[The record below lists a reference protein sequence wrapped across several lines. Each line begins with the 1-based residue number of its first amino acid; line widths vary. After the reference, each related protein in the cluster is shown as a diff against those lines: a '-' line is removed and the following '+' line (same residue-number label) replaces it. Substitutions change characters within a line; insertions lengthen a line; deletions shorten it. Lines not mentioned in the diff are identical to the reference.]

1 MKSFSLVKAAALTLM
16 VLAVSFN
23 ATAQNKDIDKGK
35 ETLKKALEQTDAY
48 KKQDM
53 INKAKEMFAKGGLK
67 PQEINVILGDA
78 YLEKGD
84 LVNATNS
91 YNTATKEEKK
101 IGLKKVAEAYVDQAF
116 SGEDEKNMAKSLKK
130 AMDLFGKA
138 GEPKEGARMIGDRY
152 FEQGEKSY
160 PKALEYYLIG
170 EANVKI
176 EQIANSY
183 FEKGGDNEVK
193 AAETYLRL
201 KTREGYKKAGDIYY
215 NRNEFQK
222 AIDAYLAG
230 GIGEGIKK
238 YAEFLYSEHRDEE
251 ADNLMLKLA
260 DAFSEK
266 KDDEALEA
274 LAAETQKKGSYAL
287 AAKLYDKAGSVSKGD
302 VCRAYDA
309 LIGFRLEEAKSL
321 FAQAADPSVQA
332 MAKLITDNQKF
343 LNPLADLADNMEDLK
358 KNAPFVNLITDSVTG
373 KSVPSPSDQKLQ
385 EDYYKSILQ
394 QIIKN
399 VNDIAANYAKLTDPT
414 LKKFVKQRF
423 LQYGAVRNILDKETF
438 VVKKQK
444 QDIKV
449 KDVIL

>member
-1 MKSFSLVKAAALTLM
+1 MKRFSLMKPAVLTLM
-16 VLAVSFN
+16 LAGCLF
-23 ATAQNKDIDKGK
+23 AQAQNKDIDKGN

-53 INKAKEMFAKGGLK
+53 ITKAKESFAKGGLK
-67 PQEINVILGDA
+67 PQEVNVILGDA

-91 YNTATKEEKK
+91 YNTAGKEDKK

-116 SGEDEKNMAKSLKK
+116 GGEDEKNMGKSLKK

-138 GEPKEGARMIGDRY
+138 GDAKEGARLIGDRY
-152 FEQGEKSY
+152 FEQGEASY

-170 EANVKI
+170 EATVKI
-176 EQIANSY
+176 DQIANTY
-183 FEKGGDNEVK
+183 FQKGGDNEAK
-193 AAETYLRL
+193 AAETYMRL
-201 KTREGYKKAGDIYY
+201 KTKEGYKKAGDIYY

-238 YAEFLYSEHRDEE
+238 YAEFLYGEHRDEE
-251 ADNLMLKLA
+251 ADNLILKLA
-260 DAFSEK
+260 DALSEK

-274 LAAETQKKGSYAL
+274 LAAETQTKGSYLL
-287 AAKLYDKAGSVSKGD
+287 ASKLYDKAGSVSKGD

-309 LIGFRLEEAKSL
+309 IVGFRLDEAKSL
-321 FAQAADPSVQA
+321 FAQAADPAVQA
-332 MAKLITDNQKF
+332 MAQLITANEKV
-343 LNPLADLADNMEDLK
+343 LNPLKDLADNMEDLK
-358 KNAPFVNLITDSVTG
+358 KNAPFVTLVTDSVTG
-373 KSVPSPSDQKLQ
+373 KSIPSVSDQKMQ
-385 EDYYKSILQ
+385 EDYYKSIIQ

-423 LQYGAVRNILDKETF
+423 MQYGAVRNILNTETF
-438 VVKKQK
+438 TVKKLK
-444 QDIKV
+444 QDVRV
-449 KDVIL
+449 KDVVL